1 MDSVLV
7 VTVGGSFRPVLVAV
21 QEYEPD
27 FVCFICSTDSAR
39 EVDGPGTPCALR
51 RGSEVIGRY
60 PSIVAQAGLAP
71 DQYQIEIVHDPD
83 DPQEAYETARRVI
96 RDCHARFPGRTLYV
110 AYTGGTKSMSAG
122 ALMAAFDDGHCMV
135 VNIRG
140 KRAELSVVQEGTET
154 PEVTDVRALYARRR
168 VEIAL
173 EAFTRY
179 EYVAA
184 EAVLREAV
192 ARDADRDLKALVR
205 DLRQLARG
213 LAAWDRADYDLA
225 ATLLNGLEGFLTPAH
240 RQLLGKVRDKT
251 RILRTVGSRWREPEM
266 IRVSDVQYLTP
277 EPVYDLILNARR
289 RASQGRFDDAVGRLY
304 RALELYA
311 QIELLRRDEPV
322 LTANVL
328 PERLPESVRPWLE
341 QQRHSDRIALG
352 LVAAYD
358 LLAQLAHPAG
368 LVWAE
373 RRGAMLAALEARNH
387 SLLAHGFVPVTAEV
401 YASVQDSI
409 ESFIGAADAALGRA
423 EGLVRAPQFPQTL
436 PEETLAALR

>member
-168 VEIAL
+168 
-173 EAFTRY
+173 
-179 EYVAA
+179 
-184 EAVLREAV
+184 
-192 ARDADRDLKALVR
+192 
-205 DLRQLARG
+205 
-213 LAAWDRADYDLA
+213 
-225 ATLLNGLEGFLTPAH
+225 
-240 RQLLGKVRDKT
+240 
-251 RILRTVGSRWREPEM
+251 
-266 IRVSDVQYLTP
+266 
-277 EPVYDLILNARR
+277 
-289 RASQGRFDDAVGRLY
+289 ASQGRFDDAVGRLY

-423 EGLVRAPQFPQTL
+423 EGLARAPQFPQTL
-436 PEETLAALR
+436 PEETLVALR